1 MPRQLTVVVLL
12 MLVFAGVGSSTVVAR
27 ALAQPRPLT
36 AMQHMKR
43 LGPKPTPHWY
53 WRWLRW
59 RLAGHHAAASRQTL
73 QHRSRPQRAPR
84 RIPHWAWKRLHFLVL
99 ARNQRAQAGGHHR
112 PHAPPPPP
120 PPTTST
126 ATAPPPP
133 PPGGLSY
140 EEAIAYTQS
149 RPAFAPVRT
158 VEVGS
163 ASELRSAIAHLQPGD
178 LVEAVA
184 PFTVEG
190 ETIVD
195 SRLASPAVLDLSGV
209 SFVYSGGQNVP
220 ALYLGN
226 PENVRIYGGDFTT
239 SSTGGYCINMHGGQ
253 HVLFWGFYAHDCG
266 ASGVLITPVGA
277 PVSNDDFQGQI
288 ARAGQNLAWDP
299 CAEKGACFH
308 GANLWDSGSAYA
320 FTDNRFAFYIH
331 DQASGAGV
339 EVGNSV
345 SALAGGNVLYEKAVN
360 LTFVSTRQ
368 TGGNGLQLHGVSGLG
383 LDVKYLEVDNAE
395 GRALDSNGI
404 YDKVLGLL
412 GVTTEYG
419 RSSNTNEN
427 AALNEPSNTLP
438 WDWRGGV
445 LYQDVLPTP

>member
-1 MPRQLTVVVLL
+1 LPPAPDVG
-12 MLVFAGVGSSTVVAR
+12 LV
-27 ALAQPRPLT
+27 
-36 AMQHMKR
+36 HR
-43 LGPKPTPHWY
+43 LRGTHSPPY
-53 WRWLRW
+53 WR
-59 RLAGHHAAASRQTL
+59 
-73 QHRSRPQRAPR
+73 
-84 RIPHWAWKRLHFLVL
+84 
-99 ARNQRAQAGGHHR
+99 
-112 PHAPPPPP
+112 
-120 PPTTST
+120 T
-126 ATAPPPP
+126 ATAAGLVAVGLLTATAVAHSTNPKCASKPSHKGCPAHSTTSGTSATTTTTTTAATTTTTTAATTTTTTAATTTTATTTTTGTTTP
-133 PPGGLSY
+133 APATSTYGG
-140 EEAIAYTQS
+140 AISYTQS
-149 RPAFAPVRT
+149 PPAFTPTRT
-158 VEVGS
+158 IDVSS
-163 ASELRSAIAHLQPGD
+163 AADLRSAIANLQPGD
-178 LVEAVA
+178 LVKATSG
-184 PFTVEG
+184 FTVSG
-190 ETIVD
+190 ETIVGN
-195 SRLASPAVLDLSGV
+195 RLASPAVLDLHGV

-220 ALYLGN
+220 ALYLAN

-266 ASGVLITPVGA
+266 ASGILITPVGA

-345 SALAGGNVLYEKAVN
+345 SAPAGGNVLYEKAVN
-360 LTFVSTRQ
+360 LTFVSIRQ